1 MDLYRNSF
9 QLIEPNSSSNPLR
22 APFATFI
29 SRHTCTGGRWPYM
42 DLSVYLEILPLIGHA
57 TEYLKLNPQQ
67 GGAAETNH
75 KRGVYLDISEAI
87 M

>member
-1 MDLYRNSF
+1 
-9 QLIEPNSSSNPLR
+9 
-22 APFATFI
+22 
-29 SRHTCTGGRWPYM
+29 M